1 MSNISLYKANE
12 LARLENY
19 VDIETGE
26 INIDEFNRSQITL
39 AEKQLAVVCYLKN
52 EVANIDMLNNAIK
65 ELQARSKAM
74 QARHDSL
81 KDYLLVNMQANGIT
95 EISAPDFT
103 FTAKLQHN
111 PISVVIDD
119 ENLIE
124 DCYKVMPPP
133 PVAQVSKTLI
143 KEAIQGGDVVPGAHL
158 ESKMRVV
165 IK

>member
-1 MSNISLYKANE
+1 MNLYQTTQ
-12 LARLENY
+12 LAQLQNY
-19 VDIETGE
+19 IDQETGE
-26 INIDEFNRSQITL
+26 IDIDSFNRSQVAL
-39 AEKQLAVVCYLKN
+39 ADKQIAVVCYLKN

-95 EISAPDFT
+95 EISAPNFT

-119 ENLIE
+119 ESMIE
-124 DCYKVMPPP
+124 DCYKTMPPV

-143 KEAIQGGDVVPGAHL
+143 KEAIQGGDVVLGAHL